1 MMNTILSYSTTNTF
15 ILLAISLLLGIYIM
29 MVTKITTKISKN
41 MQTSLIFLPVLV
53 CMALL
58 AVNGSL
64 GTSIAIVGVFGLV
77 RFRSIPGNAKDIIN
91 IFYAMLAGLLTSTG
105 YYLMAIIVILLIGI
119 FMGVS
124 NKFITNEDKKAYC
137 LKILIPENLNF
148 ENLFDEVLNEY
159 FETNE
164 LKKVKTANMGVMYE
178 LEYEVIPKANISIK
192 GALDKIRTLNGNLN
206 VSYFAA
212 KTEEEI
218 L

>member
-1 MMNTILSYSTTNTF
+1 
-15 ILLAISLLLGIYIM
+15 
-29 MVTKITTKISKN
+29 
-41 MQTSLIFLPVLV
+41 
-53 CMALL
+53 
-58 AVNGSL
+58 
-64 GTSIAIVGVFGLV
+64 
-77 RFRSIPGNAKDIIN
+77 
-91 IFYAMLAGLLTSTG
+91 
-105 YYLMAIIVILLIGI
+105 
-119 FMGVS
+119 MGVS